1 MNRRVMAVT
10 AAAVMSMS
18 GFAVP
23 AMADEEEA
31 VSIQISAPIMSMD
44 PLIGGDSTNVA
55 VISNTM
61 EGLFVVDADGQIQN
75 GLCDSYEVSD
85 DQKTYTFHI
94 RDNAKWSD
102 GTPVTAQ
109 DFEYAWKR
117 NETAQGDYSKF
128 TYQIE
133 MAAIKNYEAV
143 TSGEADADELGVT
156 AVDDNTLQVELEYPV
171 PFFLNLLTFSPWA
184 PVKESKLTEEGDQ
197 FGVDKDSVLYC
208 GAYTLDQWDV
218 GGNTIVLKKNPDYWD
233 AENVDVDEI
242 DLVVISDT
250 QQAVMAY
257 QNGDVDNVTLTG
269 DMVSMYQDDP
279 EFSNVLGSFNY
290 YLMVNTTKDGYDNKD
305 LRQAIA
311 YAIDR
316 ESLCTNVLNDGST
329 PAYNMVM
336 KGLVSNSDGE
346 DFVDASGQYFQYD
359 TEKAKELWAKA
370 QEETDLREIN
380 IIYDE
385 EKDFAANTAAF
396 IQSQLES
403 TLDGLTVNISS
414 TPKKNRIQLAKD
426 HDYDIELYAWGPDYA
441 DPTAI
446 LAMYESD
453 HPSNYSLWSSD
464 EFDKLYNEAN
474 TTLAG
479 DETARWDNLI
489 KCNDICT
496 ENAGCIPLF
505 QTGSATLTK
514 SNVTGITEHN
524 TGVPCYYKFVEKD

>member
-18 GFAVP
+18 SFVVP
-23 AMADEEEA
+23 AMADEEEV
-31 VSIQISAPIMSMD
+31 VSIQITTPLMSMD
-44 PLIGGDSTNVA
+44 PLIGGDATNTT

-109 DFEYAWKR
+109 DFAYAWKR
-117 NETAQGDYSKF
+117 NATAEGDYSTF

-133 MAAIKNYEAV
+133 MAAIKNYEEV

-156 AVDDNTLQVELEYPV
+156 AVDDNTLKVELEYPV

-197 FGVDKDSVLYC
+197 FGVNKDSVLYC

-242 DLVVISDT
+242 DFVTISDT

-257 QNGDVDNVTLTG
+257 QNGDVDNITLTG
-269 DMVSMYQDDP
+269 DMVSMYQGDP
-279 EFSNVLGSFNY
+279 EFSNVPGSFNY

-329 PAYNMVM
+329 PAYNMLM
-336 KGLVSNSDGE
+336 KGLVSNADGE
-346 DFVDASGQYFQYD
+346 DFADASGQYFQYD

-414 TPKKNRIQLAKD
+414 TPKKNRIQLAQD
-426 HDYDIELYAWGPDYA
+426 HDYDIELWGWGPDYA